1 MLRDRNRSPD
11 GEVAA
16 VALFKLSELRTLL
29 REYTERAAA
38 GLIQNSPLYEADVG

>member
-29 REYTERAAA
+29 RKHPERAAA
-38 GLIQNSPLYEADVG
+38 GLVHNFRLYDADVG